1 MPGHA
6 SDDYGERLDL
16 MTAEELEDHHAD
28 PSNDEVSIIPRRM
41 YMEKLAM
48 LPLAA
53 GDARQR
59 AEFLA
64 RKPALGLSRADIE
77 GILARAADARVTASQ
92 RRRAFSLLRNQ
103 ALQALVP
110 CSGAATLDAV
120 CAALLAELDAGAV
133 APLPAWY
140 AWEPSNF
147 GRGRRMGYFAC
158 DARSC
163 WVTEDPER
171 ALFSCARC
179 KKAKYCS
186 KVRERHR
193 PVDLTATESVLLNP
207 PSSHHVGLPGG
218 RLEGAAQAAVR
229 RQERRRRRQR
239 ARGGNAQPPVG
250 RRRRRG

>member
-53 GDARQR
+53 GDERQR

-186 KVRERHR
+186 KVREACR
-193 PVDLTATESVLLNP
+193 PNSHGVSTIEPTLL
-207 PSSHHVGLPGG
+207 PSR
-218 RLEGAAQAAVR
+218 RLAR
-229 RQERRRRRQR
+229 RKT
-239 ARGGNAQPPVG
+239 G
-250 RRRRRG
+250 RRGTSSCAASRATPTPPANAWRQCSS

>member
-6 SDDYGERLDL
+6 SDDYGERPDL

-28 PSNDEVSIIPRRM
+28 PSDDEVSIIPRRM

-171 ALFSCARC
+171 ALLTCARC

-186 KVRERHR
+186 KACQTEDWKARHKQLCGVKSDVDAASER
-193 PVDLTATESVLLNP
+193 VSAMLNRL
-207 PSSHHVGLPGG
+207 SGG
-218 RLEGAAQAAVR
+218 GADAADMLARLKAASQ
-229 RQERRRRRQR
+229 
-239 ARGGNAQPPVG
+239 ARGGGRAGG
-250 RRRRRG
+250 RR